1 MKSLPNQNRRVKTTL
16 LYIITPIIALLAI
29 YFIPK
34 TFKQNQL
41 PIIAISQF
49 ISHEAVNAAY
59 DGLIDE
65 LGKNGYIDGKTV
77 RIISYNA
84 AGNMGTNAAIAQKIK
99 GLNPKIV
106 IALTTPSAQAL
117 ISVPCPLVFSIVT
130 DPVAAGL
137 VKSLQKPGGH
147 ITGVTDM
154 PPIEDQVKLIKQ
166 ILPNAKV
173 IAVPY
178 STGEANSVK
187 QVAIIQ
193 EMAQK
198 HRLQVQ
204 LLPITNSSQIQSAM
218 ARALNIGADAYLIPL
233 DNTLVSAM
241 PAVVSYANKLRIP
254 VFTSES
260 ESVVKNHALANKGFN
275 YYDIG

>member
-65 LGKNGYIDGKTV
+65 LGKNGFIDGKTV